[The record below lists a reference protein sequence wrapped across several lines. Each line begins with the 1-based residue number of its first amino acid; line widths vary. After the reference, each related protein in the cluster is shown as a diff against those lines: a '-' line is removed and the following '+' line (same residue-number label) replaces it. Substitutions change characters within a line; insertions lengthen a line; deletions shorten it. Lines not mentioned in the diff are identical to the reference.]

1 MKHHIDRYHIF
12 IIVFLLLS
20 TTDFI
25 LALLGKVE
33 MLILLLM
40 AIDSDSA
47 KMSDNNLTSLVR
59 ILAIPGAFWEL
70 RVFRM
75 VLISLGVTLELQLEE
90 GIKME
95 MDWKFLF
102 LRISTKLG

>member
-1 MKHHIDRYHIF
+1 MKHHI
-12 IIVFLLLS
+12 S

-25 LALLGKVE
+25 LAFLGKVE
-33 MLILLLM
+33 MLILSLK
-40 AIDSDSA
+40 ATDSDSA

-59 ILAIPGAFWEL
+59 ILAIPGAFLEL

-75 VLISLGVTLELQLEE
+75 VLIFLGVTSELQLEE

-102 LRISTKLG
+102 LWISSILG